1 MDCSPPGSTVHRIL
15 QERILEWVAISF
27 SRGSSQPNPE
37 IEPRSPALR
46 ADSFTFWATR
56 EAQRKT
62 QREKKKSGFSAFSP
76 SLPSHD
82 FPGSRRGRVPQAKIS
97 QQISVEEFPRFII
110 TLFSISWGKK
120 KWTTNTEKNKHT
132 HQKDCLW
139 SWFSIVLFHIF
150 RHEGN
155 HTDKCV
161 ELQHTYQYEK
171 HVNWVE

>member
-62 QREKKKSGFSAFSP
+62 QREKKNQD
-76 SLPSHD
+76 SLPS
-82 FPGSRRGRVPQAKIS
+82 PLPYPLTIS
-97 QQISVEEFPRFII
+97 LEAEGGEYHRQKYPNRFQ
-110 TLFSISWGKK
+110 LRSFLDSSSHCSAFHGGKK
-120 KWTTNTEKNKHT
+120 VSYKYREEQTYPSERLPLK
-132 HQKDCLW
+132 L
-139 SWFSIVLFHIF
+139 IFHSAVPYI
-150 RHEGN
+150 
-155 HTDKCV
+155 
-161 ELQHTYQYEK
+161 
-171 HVNWVE
+171 